1 MAAVEKKLRFK
12 WEGSYLGFLFKLKIE
27 YIFGRNFVSFQD
39 NPYFKAINS
48 VGCLCDNRQRM
59 VIKDFLCPTH
69 SWFLGLEQFF
79 MTRCWPSESI
89 LNLPMAVWREIFSK
103 THDRLILILYA
114 QSHTN
119 NRSKHFPTTFQNII
133 NHCFSWD
140 TEKTDWV
147 LRL

>member
-59 VIKDFLCPTH
+59 VIKDF
-69 SWFLGLEQFF
+69 FLVPGF
-79 MTRCWPSESI
+79 R
-89 LNLPMAVWREIFSK
+89 AIF
-103 THDRLILILYA
+103 HDKML
-114 QSHTN
+114 T
-119 NRSKHFPTTFQNII
+119 
-133 NHCFSWD
+133 
-140 TEKTDWV
+140 
-147 LRL
+147 